1 MRHLSEGGSDLG
13 DWHRRMP
20 GSLVLD
26 IESRRLVPLL
36 SNIFGYH
43 LLLVGSGDYLSILG
57 AARVQHCTWLMAP
70 VSPAPDPGAARPQ
83 AHCSYVRGLAGSMP
97 VASDSVDIVVLPH
110 VIEFEDDP
118 HEALRE
124 TERVLVPEG
133 HVIVAGYNA
142 IGLMGAWN
150 LLRRRGAPWNGRFH
164 TASRV
169 RDWLSV
175 LGFDTVASEGC
186 FFRPPLRSGRI
197 MRRLEVFETA
207 GPRFWPRLCGTWFL
221 VARKRTAT
229 LTPLRPSW
237 RRRRKPIR
245 EAGLAGPAMTVA
257 QRSRLPADDAA

>member
-1 MRHLSEGGSDLG
+1 MSQLQLAAQQVDEALDRLESVLQQRTALGLDVHLQQELAT
-13 DWHRRMP
+13 
-20 GSLVLD
+20 L
-26 IESRRLVPLL
+26 
-36 SNIFGYH
+36 
-43 LLLVGSGDYLSILG
+43 
-57 AARVQHCTWLMAP
+57 
-70 VSPAPDPGAARPQ
+70 Q
-83 AHCSYVRGLAGSMP
+83 A
-97 VASDSVDIVVLPH
+97 DN
-110 VIEFEDDP
+110 
-118 HEALRE
+118 EALRE